1 MTTIV
6 QKAPIGTKAPDFQLP
21 NQYDELV
28 SLNKFR
34 GKWLV
39 LFFYPRDNTPSCV
52 RFIKHFSDCIEDFDR
67 YNAKVIGIS
76 RNTVKSH
83 INFTEKHSLQIT
95 LLSDIH
101 RDAIKKYNAWG
112 VKRSEDAKLVG
123 VKRTTYIVDP
133 SGTIR
138 YRFNA
143 VRIATHAQEV
153 LDLLQQFQQEDSS
166 IQ

>member
-6 QKAPIGTKAPDFQLP
+6 QKAPDFQLP

-28 SLNKFR
+28 SLNQFR
-34 GKWLV
+34 GKWIV

-52 RFIKHFSDCIEDFDR
+52 RFIKHFSDHIEDFEKC
-67 YNAKVIGIS
+67 NAEVIGIS

-83 INFTEKHSLQIT
+83 INFAQKHSLQIT

-112 VKRSEDAKLVG
+112 VKRPEDAKLVG
-123 VKRTTYIVDP
+123 VKRTTYIIDP
-133 SGTIR
+133 AGIIR
-138 YRFNA
+138 FRFTS
-143 VRIATHAQEV
+143 VRIARHALEV
-153 LDLLQQFQQEDSS
+153 LEILQQFQQKDSS
-166 IQ
+166 KE